1 MILEKYLEKRRS
13 IIDKAL
19 DKYLESADVMPKTI
33 HEAMR
38 YSIFAG
44 GHRMRPLL
52 LIGTYEM
59 LRGRRDIRSIRRI
72 LPAACAIEM
81 IHTASLIHDD
91 LPSIDNSDERR
102 GRPSCHKK
110 YGNAIAILAGDALIT
125 KSIETIMEINNKNQ
139 SLECLKLLLNSAST
153 RGMIGGQVIEIITSQ
168 KKRVKLHMVRDIH
181 LKKTGALL
189 KGAIQMGCVLNDAD
203 EQTINSLGDFALNL
217 GLAYQVI
224 DDILDSI
231 GADEVLHKHA
241 GEDVRNRK
249 VTYPILLGVEESKK
263 RASKLLDDAEN
274 TIKYMSGNEV
284 LIEFIETIRDRIP

>member
-1 MILEKYLEKRRS
+1 MLLEKYLDKRRKV
-13 IIDKAL
+13 IDKAL
-19 DKYLESADVMPKTI
+19 GKYLDGADEMPKTI

-52 LIGTYEM
+52 MIATYEM
-59 LRGRRDIRSIRRI
+59 LRGRRDIRAVRRI

-110 YGNAIAILAGDALIT
+110 FGNAMAILTGDALIT
-125 KSIETIMEINNKNQ
+125 KSIETMMEINNKKQ
-139 SLECLKLLLNSAST
+139 SLQCLQLLIDSSST
-153 RGMIGGQVIEIITSQ
+153 RGMIGGQVIEIVTSQ

-189 KGAIQMGCVLNDAD
+189 KGAIQMGCILNDAE
-203 EQTINSLGDFALNL
+203 EQTRNSLGDFALNL

-224 DDILDSI
+224 DDILDQI
-231 GADEVLHKHA
+231 GAGAVLHKQT
-241 GEDVRNRK
+241 GEDMRNRK
-249 VTYPILLGVEESKK
+249 VTYPVLLGVEESKK
-263 RASKLLDDAEN
+263 RAAKLLDDAEN
-274 TIKYMSGNEV
+274 IIKYMDGNEV
-284 LIEFIETIRDRIP
+284 LVEYIETIRDRIP